1 MRLNPLIA
9 SPLAMSLL
17 SILTGCHLCRV
28 PSPALSMAA
37 RAMSAGGL
45 LGTHL
50 LIGSIECVPASI
62 AIRALG
68 KSVNHFS
75 PPEGVVRNRPRS
87 NVVTQRQGRL
97 RLHLAQGAFF
107 SDDAV
112 SSQLFA
118 ICCFVV
124 TYRRNSTLILQPDGQ
139 EAPLS
144 EKRTGVSPKAR
155 TYVKV
160 SSSTLVRA
168 PTHVGVH
175 AGRHAAR
182 GSAHRGRCVAPH
194 DHTA

>member
-1 MRLNPLIA
+1 MSGALLPKEITTARLFGPKVKDMPLKRKYMRLNPLTA

-17 SILTGCHLCRV
+17 SILTGCHLGRV

-87 NVVTQRQGRL
+87 TT
-97 RLHLAQGAFF
+97 
-107 SDDAV
+107 SP
-112 SSQLFA
+112 SS
-118 ICCFVV
+118 
-124 TYRRNSTLILQPDGQ
+124 
-139 EAPLS
+139 LS
-144 EKRTGVSPKAR
+144 VQ
-155 TYVKV
+155 
-160 SSSTLVRA
+160 
-168 PTHVGVH
+168 
-175 AGRHAAR
+175 
-182 GSAHRGRCVAPH
+182 
-194 DHTA
+194 